1 MTVIEAINRVDECKP
16 NTYSTGHKIA
26 WLRKLDWMVKRLIV
40 DTHEDSEAVAYTGY
54 TEDDTEKELLA
65 PEPFDEMYPKWL
77 IAQIDLA
84 NLEYDYY
91 NASITLFQAEWDAY
105 ESFYNGQ
112 HRPLSAGPRFAF

>member
-16 NTYSTGHKIA
+16 NTYTLDMKIA

-40 DTHEDSEAVAYTGY
+40 DTHEGSDKVTYTGY

-65 PEPFDEMYPKWL
+65 PEPFDEMYIKWL

-84 NLEYDYY
+84 NTELDYY

-105 ESFYNGQ
+105 ESYYNGM
-112 HRPLSAGPRFAF
+112 HRPLSAGPRFEF